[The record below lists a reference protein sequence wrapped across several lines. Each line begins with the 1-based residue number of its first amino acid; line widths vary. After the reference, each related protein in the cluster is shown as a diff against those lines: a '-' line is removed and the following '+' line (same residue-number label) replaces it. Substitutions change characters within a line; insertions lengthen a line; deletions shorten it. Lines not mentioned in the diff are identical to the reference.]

1 VADIAELTRIIEPEV
16 EAEGLALVRVKLTGG
31 TSDPTIQIMA
41 ERPDTRQL
49 TIEDC
54 ERLHRRI
61 AERHAHLSDDYRLEI
76 SSPGIDRPL
85 TRRQDY
91 DDWKGHEARIGL
103 AEKLEGRKQF
113 SGALLG
119 LAGDDVLLDVPGAGE
134 TRLPLHA
141 IHSAKLVLTD
151 RLIAAT
157 APLSSEGADIIED
170 ESSPFPGEGRGPAAP
185 EEELDPGLRRGTESK
200 D

>member
-1 VADIAELTRIIEPEV
+1 MADIAEVTRLIEPEV
-16 EAEGLALVRVKLTGG
+16 EAEGLALVRVRLTGG
-31 TSDPTIQIMA
+31 ASDPTIQIMA

-61 AERHAHLSDDYRLEI
+61 AERHDHLSDDYRLEV

-85 TRRQDY
+85 TRRRDY
-91 DDWKGHEARIGL
+91 EDWKGHEARIGL
-103 AEKLEGRKQF
+103 AEKIDGRKQF
-113 SGALLG
+113 SGALRG

-134 TRLPLHA
+134 TRLPLDA

-157 APLSSEGADIIED
+157 APLSTDGADTIEQTED
-170 ESSPFPGEGRGPAAP
+170 TEGQ
-185 EEELDPGLRRGTESK
+185 D
-200 D
+200 

>member
-1 VADIAELTRIIEPEV
+1 MADIAEVTRLIEPEV

-31 TSDPTIQIMA
+31 TADPTIQIMA

-61 AERHAHLSDDYRLEI
+61 AERHDHLSDDYRLEI

-85 TRRQDY
+85 TRPRDY

-103 AEKLEGRKQF
+103 AEKIGGRRQL
-113 SGALLG
+113 SGCLLG
-119 LAGDDVLLDVPGAGE
+119 LAGDEVLIDVPSAGE
-134 TRLPLHA
+134 TRLPLA
-141 IHSAKLVLTD
+141 AVHSAKLVLTD
-151 RLIAAT
+151 RLVAAT
-157 APLSSEGADIIED
+157 APLSTDGADIIE
-170 ESSPFPGEGRGPAAP
+170 ETNEGQ
-185 EEELDPGLRRGTESK
+185 D
-200 D
+200 

>member
-1 VADIAELTRIIEPEV
+1 MADIAELSRIIEPEV

-49 TIEDC
+49 TIDDC

-61 AERHAHLSDDYRLEI
+61 AERHDHLSDDYRLEI

-85 TRRQDY
+85 TRPRDY

-103 AEKLEGRKQF
+103 AEKIGGRKQL
-113 SGALLG
+113 SGRLLG
-119 LAGDDVLLDVPGAGE
+119 LAGDDVLIDVPGAGE
-134 TRLPLHA
+134 TRLPLA
-141 IHSAKLVLTD
+141 AVHSAKLVLTD

-157 APLSSEGADIIED
+157 APLSADGADIIE
-170 ESSPFPGEGRGPAAP
+170 ETNEGQ
-185 EEELDPGLRRGTESK
+185 D
-200 D
+200 

>member
-1 VADIAELTRIIEPEV
+1 MADVAKLTRLIEPEV
-16 EAEGLALVRVKLTGG
+16 GAEGLALVRVKITGG

-61 AERHAHLSDDYRLEI
+61 AERHEHLSEDYRLEV

-91 DDWKGHEARIGL
+91 EDWKGHEARIGL
-103 AEKLEGRKQF
+103 VEKVNGRKQL
-113 SGALLG
+113 SGALIG
-119 LAGDDVLLDVPGAGE
+119 LAGDDVLIDVPGAGE
-134 TRLPLHA
+134 TRLPLES
-141 IHSAKLVLTD
+141 IHSAKLILTD

-157 APLSSEGADIIED
+157 APLSADGAEEIEQDEGQD
-170 ESSPFPGEGRGPAAP
+170 
-185 EEELDPGLRRGTESK
+185 
-200 D
+200 

>member
-1 VADIAELTRIIEPEV
+1 MADIAEVTRLIEPEV
-16 EAEGLALVRVKLTGG
+16 EAEGLALVRVRLTGG
-31 TSDPTIQIMA
+31 ASDPTIQIMA

-61 AERHAHLSDDYRLEI
+61 AERHDHLSDDYRLEV

-85 TRRQDY
+85 TRRRDY
-91 DDWKGHEARIGL
+91 EDWKGHEARIGL
-103 AEKLEGRKQF
+103 AEKIDGRKQF
-113 SGALLG
+113 SGALRG

-134 TRLPLHA
+134 TRLPLDA

-157 APLSSEGADIIED
+157 APLSTDGADEVSYD
-170 ESSPFPGEGRGPAAP
+170 NGPDRPHPNPSPEGERLKEGQ
-185 EEELDPGLRRGTESK
+185 D
-200 D
+200 

>member
-1 VADIAELTRIIEPEV
+1 MADIAELEKLIAPEV
-16 EAEGLALVRVKLTGG
+16 EACGLALVRVKMTGG

-61 AERHAHLSDDYRLEI
+61 AENHEHLSDDNRIEV

-85 TRRQDY
+85 TRRRDY
-91 DDWKGHEARIGL
+91 EDWKGHDARIGL
-103 AEKLEGRKQF
+103 AEKIGGKKHL
-113 SGALLG
+113 SGALRG
-119 LAGDDVLLDVPGAGE
+119 LAGDDVLIDVPGQGE
-134 TRLPLHA
+134 MRLPLA
-141 IHSAKLVLTD
+141 NIYSAKLVLTD

-157 APLSSEGADIIED
+157 APLSAEGADTIEQI
-170 ESSPFPGEGRGPAAP
+170 EQEEGQ
-185 EEELDPGLRRGTESK
+185 D
-200 D
+200 

>member
-1 VADIAELTRIIEPEV
+1 MAEIADLKAIIEPEV
-16 EAEGLALVRVKLTGG
+16 EAEGLALVRVMVIGG

-41 ERPDTRQL
+41 ERPDTGQL
-49 TIEDC
+49 TIEEC

-61 AERHAHLSDDYRLEI
+61 AERHEHLSDDYRLEV

-85 TRRQDY
+85 TRPQDY
-91 DDWKGHEARIGL
+91 ENWKGHDARIGL
-103 AEKLEGRKQF
+103 VEKVNGRKQL

-119 LAGDDVLLDVPGAGE
+119 LAGDDVLIDVPGAGE
-134 TRLPLHA
+134 TRLPLGA
-141 IHSAKLVLTD
+141 IHSAKLILTD

-157 APLSSEGADIIED
+157 APLSTEGADEI
-170 ESSPFPGEGRGPAAP
+170 
-185 EEELDPGLRRGTESK
+185 EELTEEQ